1 MGNNDTGTTYLS
13 GECSGINFGGM
24 QFGGVGSY
32 YNTPI
37 IIQITGNVPLS
48 GAFAGTVFG
57 DMNFSGIGSYPNSIP
72 AVTGANLLY
81 DNNFFGNMQF
91 GGAGTYY
98 NIVIPINNNIGW
110 GFII

>member
-1 MGNNDTGTTYLS
+1 
-13 GECSGINFGGM
+13 
-24 QFGGVGSY
+24 
-32 YNTPI
+32 
-37 IIQITGNVPLS
+37 
-48 GAFAGTVFG
+48 
-57 DMNFSGIGSYPNSIP
+57 MNFSGIGSYPNSIP
-72 AVTGANLLY
+72 AVTGANRLY